1 MPSLHFSK
9 RLELYNMDYS
19 KDQFRYLSRVLKSA
33 ASAGNLI
40 KDTILSN
47 TMKIVLVIVTCVV
60 VKIIKYIIKSK
71 SSDHSKIDNTPKIIL
86 NNPNRK
92 LSIKQHSIAMLNKVQ
107 NILLGSKNRGI
118 YSVGYLD
125 RVDSAI
131 NTLRNFRSISGGT
144 LLNNEL
150 LKDCNY
156 EEMLVYE
163 CMVITELL
171 MEGSQSTQ
179 SKKIENDLGYVSDV
193 LITTIKKHKI
203 RIKPIINKIKIES
216 QRVLL
221 AIEELSETQDN
232 PDIAI
237 DKKYQAEFIGNLH
250 MILYMISKED
260 LDNIDK
266 NFIKRVKAQ
275 IPTHHKETETT
286 RL

>member
-1 MPSLHFSK
+1 
-9 RLELYNMDYS
+9 MDYS

-179 SKKIENDLGYVSDV
+179 S
-193 LITTIKKHKI
+193 
-203 RIKPIINKIKIES
+203 
-216 QRVLL
+216 
-221 AIEELSETQDN
+221 
-232 PDIAI
+232 
-237 DKKYQAEFIGNLH
+237 
-250 MILYMISKED
+250 
-260 LDNIDK
+260 
-266 NFIKRVKAQ
+266 
-275 IPTHHKETETT
+275 
-286 RL
+286 